1 MTNYLKKRGLKL
13 LHFAY
18 VAYGCS
24 MFQIRKL
31 KCERNTGFTK
41 NVLNGGYI
49 KDLVFLVTRKQVS
62 PDWY

>member
-18 VAYGCS
+18 VACGCS

-41 NVLNGGYI
+41 KCSKWWLYKRFGI
-49 KDLVFLVTRKQVS
+49 SSD
-62 PDWY
+62 